1 MAGGGIQTFDSVC
14 RDIRSGKFS
23 PIYLLIGEE
32 PYFIDQITELLL
44 ARVVKADD
52 RDFNQTVLYGS
63 EAKAAD
69 VINAARRFP
78 VMAERQLVVVREA
91 QALTDLEPILAY
103 VRKPLSSTVL
113 VICCKLKR
121 QDGKRRFT
129 ALSAAV
135 KKAGGVVFESDK
147 IPDYRME
154 AYISSTLRGRS
165 LSVDRKVSAMLSE
178 YIGNDPA
185 RLHQILDKLQ
195 IVLESQKEKTITPE
209 MIERNIGIS
218 KDYNNFELLR
228 AVVERDALRAHRIAQ
243 YFDSDSANHPIQA
256 TLPVLFNYFTNLLIC
271 YYSPDRSERGIM
283 MTLGFRFPMQ
293 ARDYRTGM
301 RNYTATKAFHAIHAI
316 RLADARS
323 KGIDVTSSVT
333 NGEIMKE
340 LLHRIMN

>member
-1 MAGGGIQTFDSVC
+1 MAGEGIQTFDSIC
-14 RDIRSGKFS
+14 RNIRSGKYS

-32 PYFIDQITELLL
+32 PFFIDQITELLL
-44 ARVVKADD
+44 ARVVKEDD
-52 RDFNQTVLYGS
+52 RDFNQIVLYGS

-78 VMAERQLVVVREA
+78 VMAERQLVVVREV

-135 KKAGGVVFESDK
+135 KKAGVVFESDK

-154 AYISSTLRGRS
+154 AYISSTLRERS
-165 LSVDRKVSAMLSE
+165 MMADRKVSSMLNE

-185 RLHQILDKLQ
+185 LLHQILDKLQ
-195 IVLESQKEKTITPE
+195 IILASRKEKAITPE
-209 MIERNIGIS
+209 MIEQNIGIS

-243 YFDSDSANHPIQA
+243 YFDSDPANHPIQA

-301 RNYTATKAFHAIHAI
+301 RNYTAMKAFHAIHAI

>member
-44 ARVVKADD
+44 AHVVKEDD

-103 VRKPLSSTVL
+103 VRKPLTSTVL
-113 VICCKLKR
+113 VLCCKLKK

-165 LSVDRKVSAMLSE
+165 LSVDRKVSAMLNE

-195 IVLESQKEKTITPE
+195 IVLASQKEKTITPE

-228 AVVERDALRAHRIAQ
+228 AVVERDALRAHRIAK
-243 YFDSDSANHPIQA
+243 YFDSDPTNHPIQA

-283 MTLGFRFPMQ
+283 VALGFRFPMQ

>member
-44 ARVVKADD
+44 ARVLKEDD

-63 EAKAAD
+63 EAKSAD

-165 LSVDRKVSAMLSE
+165 LSVDRKVSAMLNE

-195 IVLESQKEKTITPE
+195 IVLASQKEKTITPE

-228 AVVERDALRAHRIAQ
+228 AVVERDALRAHRIAK
-243 YFDSDSANHPIQA
+243 YFDSDPTNHPIQA